1 MSDRDSK
8 GPPDDAFRALHVLVV
23 DDEEPIRKFVERV
36 LTEAGHRPMLAVD
49 GEDALAVAR
58 QHRPFDLLLTDV
70 HMPKVMGDELAR
82 APPPEQSDA
91 EGPLSHGFQ
100 HLLFKEKM
108 TLWEDEAYLDKPCS
122 MKGLIEAI
130 SLLVFGRGPI
140 AECPIPSPLSR
151 RCARN

>member
-8 GPPDDAFRALHVLVV
+8 GQPDDAFRALQVLVV

-36 LTEAGHRPMLAVD
+36 LTEAGHRPTLAAD
-49 GEDALAVAR
+49 GEEALATAR
-58 QHRPFDLLLTDV
+58 QHGPFDLLLTDV

-82 APPPEQSDA
+82 RLRQEDPTLKVLYLTGFSD
-91 EGPLSHGFQ
+91 
-100 HLLFKEKM
+100 LLFKEKM

-130 SLLVFGRGPI
+130 SLLVFGRVQ
-140 AECPIPSPLSR
+140 
-151 RCARN
+151 